1 MLPNQARSP
10 FAWISGESIALIA
23 TLLALLLE
31 EFYGHAQMFA
41 ALGQSPSG
49 SLCEGVAQVAKFRL
63 PFLVPRM
70 IALMFQRLFP
80 RHSQSHRGTQS

>member
-41 ALGQSPSG
+41 APGAELFSAS
-49 SLCEGVAQVAKFRL
+49 STNARL
-63 PFLVPRM
+63 
-70 IALMFQRLFP
+70 
-80 RHSQSHRGTQS
+80 TQAINLIR